1 MIIADTSPL
10 NYLILIDA
18 AEVLPKIFQKVII
31 PTAVQSELL
40 DIGASEKVQKWIQS
54 APNWLEV
61 EKVDKI
67 DQNINLGLGEVE
79 VISLAVEISVDLILL
94 DDKAARLSATQRNLQ
109 VIGTLGVLKLAD
121 EQKFIDFEI
130 ALKRLQ
136 KTNFRAS
143 KVLLEALLNRDKN

>member
-18 AEVLPKIFQKVII
+18 AEVLPKIFQKVVI
-31 PTAVQSELL
+31 PKAVQSELL

-54 APNWLEV
+54 APNWLEI

-67 DQNINLGLGEVE
+67 DRNINLGLGEVE
-79 VISLAVEISVDLILL
+79 VISLAVEISADLILL
-94 DDKAARLSATQRNLQ
+94 DDKAARSSATQRNLQ